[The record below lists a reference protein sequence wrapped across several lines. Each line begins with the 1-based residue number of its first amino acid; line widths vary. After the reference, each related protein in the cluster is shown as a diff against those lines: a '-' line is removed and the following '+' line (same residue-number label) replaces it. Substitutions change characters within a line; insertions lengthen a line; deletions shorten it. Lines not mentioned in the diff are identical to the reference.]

1 MKTLNFCADYW
12 KDGTGFQ
19 VRDSVYNTLQVEDD
33 YKLTSKDIDTENIEI
48 YFDTEYDDVFIHT
61 DLVNVSG
68 DVLESVGTWV
78 SEYKETF
85 CND

>member
-19 VRDSVYNTLQVEDD
+19 IRDSIYNTLQVEDD
-33 YKLTSKDIDTENIEI
+33 YELTDDDIDTENIEA

-61 DLVNVSG
+61 DLINGSG
-68 DVLESVGTWV
+68 VVLRSVGMWV
-78 SEYKETF
+78 SEYKEKS
-85 CND
+85 NL